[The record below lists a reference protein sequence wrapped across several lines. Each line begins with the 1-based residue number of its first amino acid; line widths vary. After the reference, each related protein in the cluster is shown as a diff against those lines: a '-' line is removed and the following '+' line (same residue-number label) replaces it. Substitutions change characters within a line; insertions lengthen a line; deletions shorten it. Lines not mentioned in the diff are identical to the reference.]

1 MPPLTPPEQCHS
13 MRDLRTEI
21 DRFDRQLVEM
31 LVRRAAYIDRA
42 AELKPAEG
50 LPARIPDRVE
60 AVVNV
65 IGRMGTRLTATD
77 DGFVVHGRSELHGA
91 RVDGGGDHRI
101 GMLGAIAGSLA
112 DGETRIENDA
122 VGVSYPRF
130 WDDLALAA
138 SGGKI
143 TA

>member
-31 LVRRAAYIDRA
+31 LARRATYIDRA

-60 AVVNV
+60 AVVQNV
-65 IGRMGTRLTATD
+65 RNEALFQGLDPDLAEQLWRILID
-77 DGFVVHGRSELHGA
+77 WSIA
-91 RVDGGGDHRI
+91 REERV
-101 GMLGAIAGSLA
+101 LGAA
-112 DGETRIENDA
+112 
-122 VGVSYPRF
+122 
-130 WDDLALAA
+130 
-138 SGGKI
+138 
-143 TA
+143 